1 MIMEM
6 IYVISTYID
15 DESFIKTCGIIKDKK
30 INERRMQ
37 INRKRVANSLTSRL
51 LDSMGIE
58 SDADLS
64 YFKTMLDEF
73 DDYFTF
79 QDIIMYLANHLLD
92 KKTNT
97 YIYRYNYS
105 KHRKM
110 KYTYVT
116 RGSFYGG
123 LKIHNQYTKKIDKPV
138 CAVYRLPIVKKN
150 YLNTLN
156 PIIKALIY

>member
-1 MIMEM
+1 M

-15 DESFIKTCGIIKDKK
+15 DDSFIKTWGIIKDKK
-30 INERRMQ
+30 INERRIR
-37 INRKRVANSLTSRL
+37 INRKRVANSLTLRL

-58 SDADLS
+58 SDADIS
-64 YFKTMLDEF
+64 YFKAMLENF
-73 DDYFTF
+73 DDYYTF
-79 QDIIMYLANHLLD
+79 QDIIMYLANDLLD
-92 KKTNT
+92 KKSN
-97 YIYRYNYS
+97 IFMYRYYYS

-123 LKIHNQYTKKIDKPV
+123 LKIDNEYKKKIDKPV

>member
-1 MIMEM
+1 
-6 IYVISTYID
+6 
-15 DESFIKTCGIIKDKK
+15 
-30 INERRMQ
+30 
-37 INRKRVANSLTSRL
+37 
-51 LDSMGIE
+51 
-58 SDADLS
+58 
-64 YFKTMLDEF
+64 
-73 DDYFTF
+73 
-79 QDIIMYLANHLLD
+79 MYLANDLLD
-92 KKTNT
+92 KKSN
-97 YIYRYNYS
+97 IFMYRYNYS

-123 LKIHNQYTKKIDKPV
+123 LKIDNEYKKKIDKPV

>member
-1 MIMEM
+1 M

-15 DESFIKTCGIIKDKK
+15 DESFIKTCGIIKHKK

-110 KYTYVT
+110 NYTYVT

>member
-1 MIMEM
+1 M

-15 DESFIKTCGIIKDKK
+15 DDSFIKTWGIIKDKK
-30 INERRMQ
+30 INERRIR
-37 INRKRVANSLTSRL
+37 INRKRVANSLTLRL

-58 SDADLS
+58 SDADIS
-64 YFKTMLDEF
+64 YFKTMLEDF
-73 DDYFTF
+73 DDYYTF
-79 QDIIMYLANHLLD
+79 QDIIMYLANDLLD
-92 KKTNT
+92 KKSN
-97 YIYRYNYS
+97 IFMYRYNYS

-123 LKIHNQYTKKIDKPV
+123 LKIDNEYKKKIDKPV

>member
-1 MIMEM
+1 M

-30 INERRMQ
+30 INERRIR
-37 INRKRVANSLTSRL
+37 INRKRVANSLTLRL

-58 SDADLS
+58 SDADIS
-64 YFKTMLDEF
+64 YFKTMLEDF
-73 DDYFTF
+73 DDYYTF
-79 QDIIMYLANHLLD
+79 QDIIMYLANDLLD
-92 KKTNT
+92 KKSN
-97 YIYRYNYS
+97 IFMYRYNYS

-123 LKIHNQYTKKIDKPV
+123 LKIDNEYKKKIDKPV

>member
-1 MIMEM
+1 
-6 IYVISTYID
+6 
-15 DESFIKTCGIIKDKK
+15 
-30 INERRMQ
+30 
-37 INRKRVANSLTSRL
+37 
-51 LDSMGIE
+51 
-58 SDADLS
+58 
-64 YFKTMLDEF
+64 
-73 DDYFTF
+73 
-79 QDIIMYLANHLLD
+79 MYLANDVLHN
-92 KKTNT
+92 KSNT
-97 YIYRYNYS
+97 FMYRHYYS

-156 PIIKALIY
+156 PIVKALIY